1 MPVTYFDSNLALL
14 SDPEGWPIVKNLC
27 VPIPVVVVPN
37 PTMFALTSSGF
48 NLSFSHCN
56 LIKLFSNLA
65 VITPTD
71 ELLKPN
77 EVSIYVWEVVV
88 FVPSKSTIT
97 SL

>member
-1 MPVTYFDSNLALL
+1 MPVTYVDSNLALL
-14 SDPEGWPIVKNLC
+14 SVPDGWPIVKNLW

-37 PTMFALTSSGF
+37 PTIFDLISKGLT
-48 NLSFSHCN
+48 LSFSHCN

-77 EVSIYVWEVVV
+77 EVSI
-88 FVPSKSTIT
+88 
-97 SL
+97 